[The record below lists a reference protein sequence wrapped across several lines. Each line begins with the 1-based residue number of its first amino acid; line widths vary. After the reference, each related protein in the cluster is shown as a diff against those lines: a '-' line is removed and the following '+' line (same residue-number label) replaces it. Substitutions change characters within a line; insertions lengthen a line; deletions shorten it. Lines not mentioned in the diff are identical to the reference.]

1 MFGIT
6 IFILIPLFILGIV
19 ASYVFR
25 PEIQKALQKK
35 PGGVFAELE
44 KRTADYHTVL
54 IIGNEEGVL
63 YAPTKNGQFKYPVV
77 YERRKDG

>member
-44 KRTADYHTVL
+44 KRTAVL